1 MPARYI
7 DGQPGFRARR
17 IEPEAQAA
25 LTAATSLV
33 SVAEEHHR
41 LPVVEDLV
49 EQRPPGPSD
58 AYVFLLA
65 GILLAVFLDSVLGSR
80 APRRIALGGVT
91 ALIALAPLFPQLS
104 FPSTSYPLPAFF
116 TSSAAQRIPEGTV
129 ALIAP
134 FSYFGE
140 NRAMLWQAYSGMRF
154 RIPEAYAI
162 IPGPSF
168 NPPPSELGTAMIQ
181 IQLGVDPPTVSDG
194 AIRQMRED
202 LRRWKGRHGDRRPN
216 GARGPDARSLY
227 RPPRPQPGGSR
238 RRLRLVERRTRME
251 RTPCCR
257 GLRLAALR

>member
-1 MPARYI
+1 MNN
-7 DGQPGFRARR
+7 
-17 IEPEAQAA
+17 
-25 LTAATSLV
+25 V
-33 SVAEEHHR
+33 
-41 LPVVEDLV
+41 LPVRLML
-49 EQRPPGPSD
+49 
-58 AYVFLLA
+58 YVFLLA

-202 LRRWKGRHGDRRPN
+202 LRRWKVGTVIVGPMEHEDRMRDLFTALLGHSPEAAGGVYVWWNAGRAWNVPPAA
-216 GARGPDARSLY
+216 GASAS
-227 RPPRPQPGGSR
+227 PP
-238 RRLRLVERRTRME
+238 
-251 RTPCCR
+251 
-257 GLRLAALR
+257 